1 MEKTQQHESVVE
13 QSGIHCRITNVMGGG
28 VNIWFDRGLR
38 VPSSRR
44 SRNDRLHFNHFN
56 LFRCRNFFFIILFI
70 GKLRLNNDQILI
82 PILPRRLDECVQTAA
97 VIRPTTRW
105 NRIMSTIPNIPKFIR
120 KRSKFNTRACRRS
133 GGHELVSLHA
143 LKESNGLWLHEFER
157 REPKK
162 IKKSKKNIREFSK
175 LIWGYWKNHSDWE
188 DRKHAGCGPLWRME
202 EERKTYQIRQHC
214 EGRFLECELLS
225 ELQGN
230 SKDKSRLKITAT
242 LETKYC
248 SLHINRCS
256 FV

>member
-162 IKKSKKNIREFSK
+162 MKKIEEKHTWIFEANLRLLKESQRLGRQETRRMWSAMENGGRK
-175 LIWGYWKNHSDWE
+175 E
-188 DRKHAGCGPLWRME
+188 DIPDTTALWRTIPWMWTPFWVA
-202 EERKTYQIRQHC
+202 RKQ
-214 EGRFLECELLS
+214 
-225 ELQGN
+225 QG
-230 SKDKSRLKITAT
+230 
-242 LETKYC
+242 
-248 SLHINRCS
+248 
-256 FV
+256 